1 MMIRLF
7 YLFFYIIE
15 GITYLQYCSA
25 IFECTRSK
33 MQKYFSIIILYTALF
48 LISFFLQSTC
58 EYILLCN
65 CKLFIFI

>member
-48 LISFFLQSTC
+48 LISFFTIHL
-58 EYILLCN
+58 
-65 CKLFIFI
+65 